1 MQMQFQSRS
10 GFPMRCDN
18 MFSPI
23 SLNSLTGKQI
33 ALTLSGIVLLKCTTF
48 LTDA

>member
-1 MQMQFQSRS
+1 
-10 GFPMRCDN
+10 MRCDI

-33 ALTLSGIVLLKCTTF
+33 ALTLSGRVLLKYTNF
-48 LTDA
+48 LTDVRSND